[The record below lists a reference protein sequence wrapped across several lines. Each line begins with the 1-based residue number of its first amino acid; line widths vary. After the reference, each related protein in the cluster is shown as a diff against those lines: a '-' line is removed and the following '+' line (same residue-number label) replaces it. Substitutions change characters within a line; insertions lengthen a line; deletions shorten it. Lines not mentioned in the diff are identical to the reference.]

1 MPPAF
6 NNFTTKAK
14 EAIQRAHQIAAERS
28 QNHVTP
34 LHLLASILIQED
46 NMVIP
51 ILERSGV
58 DYVLLLDII
67 LENIEGYPLA
77 NTLSQ
82 VPQMFL
88 TAELVKVLEASSNTA
103 KELGDEFVGVETLF
117 LAVLEIGGPQVKQ
130 ISNKFKLDIEA
141 LKNTILEFKNTNTQD
156 IPRIKKN
163 KWLVKFTRNLT
174 DLAREDKLDP
184 VIGRDNEIMR
194 IMQILSRRT
203 KNNPMLIGDAG
214 TGKSAI
220 VEGLANRI
228 VKGDVPESLKNKE
241 IVLLDLGMLI
251 AGTKF
256 RGEFEERLK
265 QIMKEIEKSEG
276 KVIVFIDEIHTI
288 VGAGAA
294 EGGNDVANLL
304 KPALARGEMK
314 VIGATT
320 LNEYQKHI
328 EKDPALARRF
338 QSVFVDEPS
347 EDDTLAILRGLKEKY
362 ELFHGVRITDDALLS
377 AINLS
382 VRYITDRFLPDKAID
397 LIDEAA
403 SSMRMALE
411 NKPADLEEAHRKVLK
426 LQIEKEAIRKDLEA
440 LKGKDPELKARLKEI
455 EKEINEVED
464 SVKELQVRWSNEK
477 ELLESIKVLRKKLD
491 QLRIESENLEDSGD
505 LARLAEIRY
514 SEIPKLNGELNLKI
528 DKLKKIQKNKRVLR
542 EEVGEEEI
550 ANVVA
555 RWTGIPL
562 AKMLEGEQEKL
573 KNMEELLSQRV
584 IGQKEAIAKVS
595 EAVRRSRL
603 GIADPARPIG
613 SFIFL
618 GPTGVG
624 KTELTK
630 ALAEFMFNDEKS
642 LIKVD
647 MSEYM
652 EKHSISKLI
661 GSPPGYVGY
670 DEAGHLTEA
679 VRHRP
684 YSVILFDEIEKAHP
698 EVFNV
703 LLQVLDEGRLRDS
716 KGRFVNFKN
725 SIIVMTSNIGSKYI
739 QNMESFGFGSPQE
752 EEEGYDYEKT
762 KEKVMA
768 SLKDFFR
775 PEFLNRLDEIIIF
788 DLLHKKGIR
797 QIVDLQVKEI
807 EKRLKHKNLIL
818 QVTDEARDFIANSSY
833 DTHYGARP
841 IKRFLQ
847 TRLLNKVANL
857 MLADTNLEKDN
868 KGSLNHNYVVEVDLK
883 EIKDKDTK
891 QLVKDLS
898 VEIKKVRKEK
908 VISPIQVEAFGRK

>member
-14 EAIQRAHQIAAERS
+14 EAIQRAHQIAMERN

-51 ILERSGV
+51 ILERVGV
-58 DYVLLLDII
+58 DYILLLDII
-67 LENIEGYPLA
+67 LENIEGYPTA
-77 NTLSQ
+77 TTLSQ
-82 VPQMFL
+82 TPQMFL
-88 TAELVKVLEASSNTA
+88 TGELMQVLEVSSHIA
-103 KELGDEFVGVETLF
+103 KELEDEFIGVETLF
-117 LAVLEIGGPQVKQ
+117 LAVLQVGGPQVEQ
-130 ISNKFKLDIEA
+130 IINRFKINKED
-141 LKNTILEFKNTNTQD
+141 LKKIISEFKNTNVYEA
-156 IPRIKKN
+156 PKPKKN
-163 KWLVKFTRNLT
+163 KWLLKFTRNLT
-174 DLAREDKLDP
+174 ELAREDKLDP

-228 VKGDVPESLKNKE
+228 AKGDVQESLKDKE

-265 QIMKEIEKSEG
+265 QIMKEIERSEG
-276 KVIVFIDEIHTI
+276 KIIVFIDEIHTI

-294 EGGNDVANLL
+294 EGSNDVANLL
-304 KPALARGEMK
+304 KPALARGEIK

-338 QSVFVDEPS
+338 QSVFVEEPS
-347 EDDTLAILRGLKEKY
+347 IDDTLAILRGLKEKY
-362 ELFHGVRITDDALLS
+362 ELFHGVRITDDALL
-377 AINLS
+377 AATNLS
-382 VRYITDRFLPDKAID
+382 VRYITNRFLPDKAID

-403 SSMRMALE
+403 SSMRISIE
-411 NKPADLEEAHRKVLK
+411 NKPAELEDAHRKILK
-426 LQIEKEAIRKDLEA
+426 LQIEKEAISKDLSA
-440 LKGKDPELKARLKEI
+440 AKGKDPELKARIKEI
-455 EKEINEVED
+455 EEEIVNVED
-464 SVKELQVRWSNEK
+464 SVKELQVRWKNEK
-477 ELLESIKVLRKKLD
+477 SLLEGIKSLRKRID
-491 QLRIESENLEDSGD
+491 HLRIESENLESTGD
-505 LARLAEIRY
+505 LARMAEIKY
-514 SEIPKLNGELNLKI
+514 DEMPKLNAELNSKT
-528 DKLKKIQKNKRVLR
+528 DKLKKIQKGRRVLR
-542 EEVGEEEI
+542 EEITEEDI
-550 ANVVA
+550 AGVVA

-562 AKMLEGEQEKL
+562 SRMLEGEQDKL
-573 KNMEELLSQRV
+573 KRMESFLSKRV
-584 IGQKEAIAKVS
+584 IGQKEAIEKVS
-595 EAVRRSRL
+595 DAVRRSRL
-603 GIADPARPIG
+603 GISDPGRPIG

-630 ALAEFMFNDEKS
+630 ALAEFMFNDDKA

-684 YSVILFDEIEKAHP
+684 YSVILFDEVEKAHP

-725 SIIVMTSNIGSKYI
+725 SIIVMTSNIGSQYI
-739 QNMESFGFGSPQE
+739 QKMESYGFSYGENNS
-752 EEEGYDYEKT
+752 DYNKT
-762 KEKVMA
+762 KEKVMG
-768 SLKDFFR
+768 SLKEFFR
-775 PEFLNRLDEIIIF
+775 PEFLNRLDDIIIF
-788 DLLHKKGIR
+788 DLLSKKEIR
-797 QIVDLQVKEI
+797 QIVDLQVSEI
-807 EKRLKHKNLIL
+807 EKRLKEKDLDLI
-818 QVTDEARDFIANSSY
+818 VTDKARDFIAESSY

-841 IKRFLQ
+841 IKRFIQ
-847 TRLLNKVANL
+847 THLLNKLAKI
-857 MLADTNLEKDN
+857 MLEGDLSSEN
-868 KGSLNHNYVVEVDLK
+868 KNSNSFQNTVTVDIK
-883 EIKDKDTK
+883 EEKDKDTK
-891 QLVKDLS
+891 ETKKDLF
-898 VEIKKVRKEK
+898 VEIKRIRKQKV
-908 VISPIQVEAFGRK
+908 VSPIQLEDLKKK